1 MTDPLQLIFND
12 MSRLIMQTR
21 NIFETWK
28 DKNAETMNN
37 ECISSIKQSYNSFA
51 NEMNTRMQIYMR
63 AQKQIEDAM
72 QRLNKIAKE

>member
-1 MTDPLQLIFND
+1 MTDPLQLIYND

-28 DKNAETMNN
+28 DKNAEAMNN
-37 ECISSIKQSYNSFA
+37 DCIGSIKQSYNSFA
-51 NEMNTRMQIYMR
+51 NEMNTRLHIYMR

-72 QRLNKIAKE
+72 QRLMKLNK

>member
-1 MTDPLQLIFND
+1 MIDPLQLIYND
-12 MSRLIMQTR
+12 MSRLIMQSQ
-21 NIFETWK
+21 NIFAAWK

-37 ECISSIKQSYNSFA
+37 DCIGSIKQSYNHYA

-72 QRLNKIAKE
+72 QRLSKLNK

>member
-1 MTDPLQLIFND
+1 MIDPLQLIFND
-12 MSRLIMQTR
+12 MSRLIMQSQ

-37 ECISSIKQSYNSFA
+37 DCIGQIKQSYNSFA

-72 QRLNKIAKE
+72 QRLSKLNK

>member
-1 MTDPLQLIFND
+1 MMDPLQLLFND
-12 MSRLIMQTR
+12 MSRLLMQSK
-21 NIFETWK
+21 NVFETWK
-28 DKNAETMNN
+28 DTNAETMNN

-72 QRLNKIAKE
+72 QRLSKLDK

>member
-1 MTDPLQLIFND
+1 MIDPLQLIFND
-12 MSRLIMQTR
+12 MSRLIMQSQ

-37 ECISSIKQSYNSFA
+37 DCIGQIKQSYNRFA
-51 NEMNTRMQIYMR
+51 NETNTRMQIYMR

-72 QRLNKIAKE
+72 QRLSKLNK

>member
-1 MTDPLQLIFND
+1 MIDPLQLLYND
-12 MSRLIMQTR
+12 MSRLIMQSR
-21 NIFETWK
+21 NIFDTWK
-28 DKNAETMNN
+28 DSNAETMNN
-37 ECISSIKQSYNSFA
+37 DCIGSIKRSYNSFA

>member
-1 MTDPLQLIFND
+1 MIDPLQLIFND
-12 MSRLIMQTR
+12 MSRLIMQSQ
-21 NIFETWK
+21 NIFAAWK

-37 ECISSIKQSYNSFA
+37 DCIGSIKQSYNSFA

-72 QRLNKIAKE
+72 QRLSKLNK

>member
-1 MTDPLQLIFND
+1 MDPLQLLFND
-12 MSRLIMQTR
+12 MSRLLMQSK
-21 NIFETWK
+21 NVFETWK
-28 DKNAETMNN
+28 DTNAETMNN

-72 QRLNKIAKE
+72 QRLSKLDK

>member
-37 ECISSIKQSYNSFA
+37 DCIGQIKQSYNSFA

-63 AQKQIEDAM
+63 AQKQIEEAM
-72 QRLNKIAKE
+72 QRLSKLANK

>member
-1 MTDPLQLIFND
+1 MIDPLQLIYND
-12 MSRLIMQTR
+12 MSRLIMQSQ
-21 NIFETWK
+21 NIFATWK

-37 ECISSIKQSYNSFA
+37 DCIGSIKQSYNSFA

-72 QRLNKIAKE
+72 QRLSKLNK

>member
-1 MTDPLQLIFND
+1 MTDPLQLIYND
-12 MSRLIMQTR
+12 MSRLIMQSK
-21 NIFETWK
+21 NIFGTWQ

-37 ECISSIKQSYNSFA
+37 ECVDKIKQSYNSFA

-72 QRLNKIAKE
+72 QRLSKLNK

>member
-1 MTDPLQLIFND
+1 MIDPLQLIFND
-12 MSRLIMQTR
+12 MSRLIMQSQ
-21 NIFETWK
+21 NIFESWK

-37 ECISSIKQSYNSFA
+37 DCIGSIKQSYNSFA

-72 QRLNKIAKE
+72 QRLSKLNK

>member
-1 MTDPLQLIFND
+1 MIDPLQLIFND
-12 MSRLIMQTR
+12 MSRLIMQSQ
-21 NIFETWK
+21 NIFESWK

-37 ECISSIKQSYNSFA
+37 DCIGQIKQSYNRFA

-72 QRLNKIAKE
+72 QRLSKLNK

>member
-1 MTDPLQLIFND
+1 MIDPLQLIFND
-12 MSRLIMQTR
+12 MSRLIMQSQ

-37 ECISSIKQSYNSFA
+37 DCIGSIKQSYNRYA

-72 QRLNKIAKE
+72 QRLSKLNK

>member
-1 MTDPLQLIFND
+1 MIDPLQLIYND
-12 MSRLIMQTR
+12 MSRLIMQSQ
-21 NIFETWK
+21 NIFAAWK

-37 ECISSIKQSYNSFA
+37 DCIRFIKQSYNSFA

-72 QRLNKIAKE
+72 QRLSKLNK

>member
-12 MSRLIMQTR
+12 MSRLIMQSQ

-37 ECISSIKQSYNSFA
+37 DCTGQIKQLYNRFA

-72 QRLNKIAKE
+72 QRLSKLNK

>member
-21 NIFETWK
+21 NIFESWK

-37 ECISSIKQSYNSFA
+37 DCIGKIKQSYNSFA
-51 NEMNTRMQIYMR
+51 SEMNIRMQIYMR
-63 AQKQIEDAM
+63 AQKQIEEAM
-72 QRLNKIAKE
+72 QRMMKLNKE

>member
-1 MTDPLQLIFND
+1 MDPLQLLFND
-12 MSRLIMQTR
+12 MSRLLMQSK
-21 NIFETWK
+21 NVFETWK
-28 DKNAETMNN
+28 DTNAETMNN

-72 QRLNKIAKE
+72 QRMMKLSKE

>member
-21 NIFETWK
+21 NIFETWN

-37 ECISSIKQSYNSFA
+37 ECIGSIKQSYNSFA

-72 QRLNKIAKE
+72 QRLSKLNK

>member
-12 MSRLIMQTR
+12 MSRLIMQSQ
-21 NIFETWK
+21 NIFASWK

-37 ECISSIKQSYNSFA
+37 DCIGQIKQSYNHFA

-72 QRLNKIAKE
+72 QRLSKLNK

>member
-1 MTDPLQLIFND
+1 MTDPLQLLFND
-12 MSRLIMQTR
+12 MSRLIMQSK

-28 DKNAETMNN
+28 DTNAETMNKD
-37 ECISSIKQSYNSFA
+37 CIGAIRQSYNSFA

-72 QRLNKIAKE
+72 QQMSKLNK